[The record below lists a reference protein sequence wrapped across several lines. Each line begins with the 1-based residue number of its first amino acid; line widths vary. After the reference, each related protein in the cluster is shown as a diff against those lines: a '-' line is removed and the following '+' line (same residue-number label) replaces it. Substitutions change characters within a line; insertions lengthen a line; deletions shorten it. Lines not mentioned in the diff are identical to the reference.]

1 MDAKETIA
9 YATVIAVLLVFAKAL
24 ICSVWDF
31 IFEKPT
37 TPTEIVKTD
46 TLTIVKTD
54 TFFVEKP
61 TEIVRYVYKH
71 DTTIVNII
79 DTSGNLRPATAI
91 IPIERTIYH
100 DSTKTATYTAYLSG
114 YRTALDS
121 ITINCQSVSTV
132 ITNTERIPAS
142 RFGIGLQVGVGFS
155 AQGLAAPYV
164 GIGVQ
169 YRLWPN
175 K

>member
-61 TEIVRYVYKH
+61 TEIV
-71 DTTIVNII
+71 
-79 DTSGNLRPATAI
+79 
-91 IPIERTIYH
+91 
-100 DSTKTATYTAYLSG
+100 
-114 YRTALDS
+114 
-121 ITINCQSVSTV
+121 
-132 ITNTERIPAS
+132 
-142 RFGIGLQVGVGFS
+142 
-155 AQGLAAPYV
+155 
-164 GIGVQ
+164 
-169 YRLWPN
+169 
-175 K
+175 